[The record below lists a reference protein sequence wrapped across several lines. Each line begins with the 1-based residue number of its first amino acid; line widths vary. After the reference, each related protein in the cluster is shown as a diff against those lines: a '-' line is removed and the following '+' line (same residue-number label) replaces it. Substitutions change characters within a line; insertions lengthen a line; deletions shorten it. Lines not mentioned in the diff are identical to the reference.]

1 MRSCEDETRRAL
13 RNSLRREARADHDGW
28 TREVLGEGAA
38 GQHDRA
44 LLRSRLR
51 LRLAERSLEAH
62 QTLSVERIEPTLEP
76 GERCARNSRLDG
88 EDFKGKTYP
97 QAA

>member
-1 MRSCEDETRRAL
+1 
-13 RNSLRREARADHDGW
+13 
-28 TREVLGEGAA
+28 
-38 GQHDRA
+38 
-44 LLRSRLR
+44 LRSRLR